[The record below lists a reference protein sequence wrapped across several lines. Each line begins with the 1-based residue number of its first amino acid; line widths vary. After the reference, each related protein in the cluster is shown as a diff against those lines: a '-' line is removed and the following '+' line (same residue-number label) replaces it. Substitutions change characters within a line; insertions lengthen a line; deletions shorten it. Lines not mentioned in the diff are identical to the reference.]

1 MATVNKDFRVKNGL
15 VVESGSITT
24 PLTTAGIV
32 LTNGSGVLSSTAT
45 IANSYLANS
54 AITFGSTSQALGST
68 ITDIAGVTI
77 NNTTI
82 PTSATLLTGSDIG
95 SSVQGY
101 DADLASIAALSGS
114 NGFLKKTS
122 TNTWSIDTNSYLTT
136 SGAAA
141 SVANA
146 LVIKADTGTTEGTDL
161 YTFTGS
167 SAKTLDIKAGSNITI
182 SKSAGAWTIN
192 GSASGVTSV
201 GLSLP
206 SIFTVS
212 NSPVTTTG
220 TLTATLAS
228 QTQNYV
234 FAAPSTGGAG
244 APTFR
249 ALVSSDI
256 PTLNQNTTG
265 SAGSVVNALS
275 LGSTLAFTSGTTFD
289 GSAARTLGL
298 ASGVVSTGTYTKVT
312 VDTYG
317 RVTAGTTLSSSDIP
331 DISST
336 YLTTSSASSTYL
348 TQSSASTTYA
358 PKASPTF
365 TGTITTP
372 LTTAGIV
379 LTNGSGVLS
388 STATIADSY
397 LATIS
402 TSGKVANSATTA
414 TNNNTASAIVARD
427 ASGNF
432 SANMITLAGTT
443 TNATDVAT
451 KSYVDNMAAGFNAH
465 AAAEAATTT
474 DLTTLGTWGTVTY
487 TAGSTGGDGG
497 TGVGAT
503 LTPANNG
510 ALVIDNVNIDAND
523 RVLVKNQTDAK
534 QNGIYIVTAAG
545 GAGSKWT
552 LTRATDYDNNVSG
565 MVAAGDMLLVSA
577 PSSEYSVTPSNQNTT
592 WAMNAQGTDTNQSIK
607 IGTDNIVWV
616 QTSGAGTV
624 TAGTGITVT
633 GNQVAVDTAVVL
645 TQTNTLTGI
654 TNKTFVA
661 PVLGAA
667 TATSINKVAF
677 TAPTTS
683 ATLSLADGSTLAT
696 SGSNSITLTSS
707 GSTNV
712 TLPTSG
718 TLATLAGAESLT
730 NKKLGSLTSNGL
742 VTTSGGDGTLSVTTM
757 GTGIATFLS
766 TPTSANLAAALTNE
780 TGTGTV
786 VFSDS
791 ATLTGTPVAPTAS
804 FGTNSTQ
811 LATTAYAD
819 AAAAGNGTTTP
830 NVAAINFNGIA
841 KDVAGAASITGN
853 TSTVITGVSFA
864 TGTYSS
870 AEYLVKTNYGTDSEI
885 SKVLVTINYPSAG
898 AQPNAYITEYGNVQS
913 NTTLSTITATVTGS
927 TSNWT
932 VNLQVTPT
940 ASTGTTTVKVS
951 GTLLAS

>member
-1 MATVNKDFRVKNGL
+1 MATINKDFRVKNGL

-24 PLTTAGIV
+24 PLTTSGLV
-32 LTNGSGVLSSTAT
+32 LTNSSGVLSSTST
-45 IANSYLANS
+45 LANSYLTNS
-54 AITFGSTSQALGST
+54 SIVFGSTAVSLGDTVTNLS
-68 ITDIAGVTI
+68 GVTI
-77 NNTTI
+77 NSTTI
-82 PTSATLLTGSDIG
+82 PSSKTLLVTTDIG
-95 SSVQGY
+95 TSVQAWDSDL
-101 DADLASIAALSGS
+101 DAIAALTGTT
-114 NGFLKKTS
+114 GFLKKTAS
-122 TNTWSIDTNSYLTT
+122 NTWALDTNTYLT
-136 SGAAA
+136 SGSAAG
-141 SVANA
+141 SVANS
-146 LVIKADTGTTEGTDL
+146 LILKADTGTTEGTDL
-161 YTFTGS
+161 YTFNGS
-167 SAKTLDIKAGSNITI
+167 VAKTLDIKAGSNITI
-182 SKSAGAWTIN
+182 SKSAGSWTIST
-192 GSASGVTSV
+192 SAGIGTVTSV

-206 SIFTVS
+206 SIFTVT
-212 NSPVTTTG
+212 NSPVTGSG

-234 FAAPSTGGAG
+234 FAAPSSGAG

-275 LGSTLAFTSGTTFD
+275 VGATLAFTTGTTFD
-289 GSAARTLGL
+289 GSAARTLNL
-298 ASGVVSTGTYTKVT
+298 ASGVVTTGTYTKVT

-317 RVTAGTTLSSSDIP
+317 RVTTGATLSAGDIP

-336 YLTTSSASSTYL
+336 YLTTASASSTYL
-348 TQSSASTTYA
+348 TQTNASTTYA

-365 TGTITTP
+365 TGTVTTP

-379 LTNGSGVLS
+379 LTNSSGVLS

-402 TSGKVANSATTA
+402 TAGKVSNSATTA

-432 SANMITLAGTT
+432 NAGMISLSGTT

-451 KSYVDNMAAGFNAH
+451 KAYVDNLKSGFNAH
-465 AAAEAATTT
+465 DAVEAASTT

-487 TAGSTGGDGG
+487 TAGTTGADGG

-510 ALVIDNVNIDAND
+510 AFVLDNTTLDAND
-523 RVLVKNQTDAK
+523 RVLIKNQSTQT
-534 QNGIYIVTAAG
+534 QNGIYVLTSAG
-545 GAGSKWT
+545 SAGSKWT
-552 LTRATDYDNNVSG
+552 LTRATDYDNNIAGLASAGDLVF
-565 MVAAGDMLLVSA
+565 VAAN
-577 PSSEYSVTPSNQNTT
+577 PSEYTTPLPTNLNTGWT
-592 WAMNAQGTDTNQSIK
+592 MNAQGTATNQAIK
-607 IGTDNIVWV
+607 FGTDNLTWV
-616 QTSGAGTV
+616 QFSGAGTV

-633 GNQVAVDTAVVL
+633 GNSVAIDTSVTVDKTTA
-645 TQTNTLTGI
+645 QTLS
-654 TNKTFVA
+654 NKTFVA

-667 TATSINKVAF
+667 TATSLNGLTI
-677 TAPTTS
+677 TSTTGGTLTIPNS
-683 ATLSLADGSTLAT
+683 ATLAL
-696 SGSNSITLTSS
+696 SGGNSVTLTS
-707 GSTNV
+707 GGTTNV
-712 TLPTSG
+712 TLPTTG
-718 TLATLAGAESLT
+718 TLATLTGAESLT

-830 NVAAINFNGIA
+830 NVAAVNYNSIA
-841 KDVAGAASITGN
+841 KNISASASITGN
-853 TSTVITGVSFA
+853 TSTVISGASFA

-870 AEYLVKTNYGTDSEI
+870 AEYLVKTNYATDSEI
-885 SKVLVTINYPSAG
+885 SKVLVTINYPAAG
-898 AQPNAYITEYGNVQS
+898 AQPNVYITEYSNVQS

-940 ASTGTTTVKVS
+940 AVSGTTTVKVY